1 MSREWHGTEQGVA
14 RTEQGVA
21 QNEQGVARD

>member
-1 MSREWHGTEQGVA
+1 MRREWHGTEQGVA